1 MTEGETETRQS
12 PRGRGMF
19 GFLWEHK
26 VWWLFPLVVLLFLI
40 GIIYVLGHMSAA
52 DPETYPTSRLNNN
65 PYFHVC

>member
-1 MTEGETETRQS
+1 MTEGETEKRQS
-12 PRGRGMF
+12 ARSRGMF

-52 DPETYPTSRLNNN
+52 DPEMYPTTHLNNN